1 MIWPLPAF
9 QALSVTTMPFD
20 HCASAM
26 LVLLIFL
33 EDTKLIPILGLLC
46 SPLLLKFYCPGI
58 LMAASFLPIRS
69 HKILQYLPELSKW
82 SCVCVCVCVCAEFRV
97 YEIG

>member
-1 MIWPLPAF
+1 MRPSVIWLLPAF
-9 QALSVTTMPFD
+9 QALSLTTMPFD
-20 HCASAM
+20 HCALAM

-33 EDTKLIPILGLLC
+33 DDTKLIPILGLLC

-69 HKILQYLPELSKW
+69 HNKLQYLPEINK
-82 SCVCVCVCVCAEFRV
+82 
-97 YEIG
+97 